1 MDSVYYLKNKRKPSL
16 TFSDLMQRKQQQK
29 ELPPGQSIMAS
40 ILQSI
45 PREANV
51 TKIDYEGPRI
61 ALYTTS
67 PRYLME
73 HNEII
78 SNLVNVIKKRIV
90 VRTDE
95 SIRKLEED
103 ARKILTECI
112 PKEANLQGTFFDTA
126 TGEVSVEVKRPW
138 LLQKNAEDFNHAE
151 VTEKTG
157 WKLRVRKAT
166 TNPSSTI
173 QAINYN
179 LKISSADRGKQLKQV
194 GEKIFRPRLTQKS
207 EVSLL
212 TLGGFGQVGR
222 SCMLLTTPD
231 SKILIDCGINPGAR
245 SPMDSF
251 PRLDWA
257 NITLDDLD
265 AVVIGHAHLDH
276 TGFLPVLCKYGYK
289 GPIYCTEPT
298 LPMMNLIQLDAIKV
312 ASAQGRT
319 PMYADR
325 DVKQIMKQA
334 ITIPYGT
341 VTDISPDIKLVLAN
355 AGHILGSALCH
366 FHIGNGDH
374 NFVYSGDIKFAK
386 SILFESASWNF
397 PRVET
402 LLIESTYGAK
412 EDIQASRQEVE
423 SSFLKSVNSVLKDGG
438 KVLIPIPAVGRAQEI
453 MMVIDQYMKS
463 GEMVEAPVFYEGMIA
478 EASAIHEA
486 YPEYLARELKQRILE
501 TDDNPFDS
509 EYFTNVEHPDAREEP
524 LREGTP
530 CIIIATSGMLEGGP
544 VLEYFKNIAPNKKNK
559 ILFVSYQV
567 NGTLGRRV
575 LEGAKQVS
583 LIGREGKVEV
593 VTIECGIER
602 LDGFSGHSDYNQLI
616 SFVHKLRPKLRRVLV
631 NHGERRK
638 SENLSMSIRRML
650 RIPTHYPQIQEAIK
664 LF

>member
-1 MDSVYYLKNKRKPSL
+1 
-16 TFSDLMQRKQQQK
+16 
-29 ELPPGQSIMAS
+29 MAT

-45 PREANV
+45 PKEANV

-61 ALYTTS
+61 ALFTNT

-95 SIRKLEED
+95 SIRKTEEE
-103 ARKILTECI
+103 ARQII
-112 PKEANLQGTFFDTA
+112 AQAVPKEADMQGTFFDTA
-126 TGEVSVEVKRPW
+126 IGEVSIEAKRPW
-138 LLQKNAEDFNHAE
+138 LLQRNPAEFNHADI
-151 VTEKTG
+151 TEKTG
-157 WKLRVRKAT
+157 WKIRVRKAT
-166 TNPSSTI
+166 TIQSSTI
-173 QAINYN
+173 KAINYN
-179 LKISSADRGKQLKQV
+179 LKISAQERAKQLKQV
-194 GEKIFRPRLTQKS
+194 GEKIFRPKLSQKS

-222 SCMLLTTPD
+222 SCMLLTTVE
-231 SKILIDCGINPGAR
+231 SKILIDCGINPGVK

-265 AVVIGHAHLDH
+265 AIVISHAHLDH

-298 LPMMNLIQLDAIKV
+298 LPMMNVIQLDAIKV
-312 ASAQGRT
+312 AAAQGRA
-319 PMYADR
+319 PIYSEA
-325 DVKQIMKQA
+325 DVKQIMRQA
-334 ITIPYGT
+334 ITLSYGT
-341 VTDISPDIKLVLAN
+341 VTDISPDIKLVLSN
-355 AGHILGSALCH
+355 AGHILGSATCH

-374 NFVYSGDIKFAK
+374 NFVYTGDLKFGK
-386 SILFESASWNF
+386 SILFESANWNY

-412 EDIQASRQEVE
+412 EDIQPTREEVE
-423 SSFLKSVNSVLKDGG
+423 TAFVNAINTILKDGG

-453 MMVIDQYMKS
+453 MMVIAQYMKS
-463 GEMVEAPVFYEGMIA
+463 GQMVEAPVFMEGMIA
-478 EASAIHEA
+478 EATSIHEA
-486 YPEYLARELKQRILE
+486 YPEYLARDLRQKILE

-509 EYFTNVEHPDAREEP
+509 EYFTNIEHGDAREEP

-530 CIIIATSGMLEGGP
+530 CIIMATSGMLEGGP
-544 VLEYFKNIAPNKKNK
+544 VLEYLKSIAPQKKNK
-559 ILFVSYQV
+559 IVFVSYQV

-575 LEGAKQVS
+575 LDGAKQVS
-583 LIGREGKVEV
+583 MLGKEGKVEV
-593 VTIECGIER
+593 VNVECGVEK
-602 LDGFSGHSDYNQLI
+602 LDGFSGHSDYNQLM
-616 SFVHKLRPKLRRVLV
+616 SFIHKLRPKLRRVLV

-638 SENLSMSIRRML
+638 SENLAMSIRRMYRL
-650 RIPTHYPQIQEAIK
+650 PAHYPQIQEAIK

>member
-1 MDSVYYLKNKRKPSL
+1 MNKRKQSSN
-16 TFSDLMQRKQQQK
+16 FSDLMQRKQQQK
-29 ELPPGQSIMAS
+29 ELPPSQNMMAT

-45 PREANV
+45 PKEAKV
-51 TKIDYEGPRI
+51 TKIEYEGPRI
-61 ALYTTS
+61 ALYTNA

-73 HNEII
+73 NNETI
-78 SNLVNVIKKRIV
+78 SNLVNIIKKRIV

-95 SIRKLEED
+95 SIRKSEED
-103 ARKILTECI
+103 ARKILAECI
-112 PKEANLQGTFFDTA
+112 PKDANFQGAFFDTA
-126 TGEVSVEVKRPW
+126 TGEVSIEAKRPW
-138 LLQKNAEDFNHAE
+138 LLQRDAKEFNHAE
-151 VTEKTG
+151 ITEKIG
-157 WKLRVRKAT
+157 WKLRIRKAT
-166 TNPSSTI
+166 TIPSRTI
-173 QAINYN
+173 QTINAN
-179 LKISSADRGKQLKQV
+179 LKLTSTERSKQFKQI
-194 GEKIFRPRLTQKS
+194 GDEIFRPRLAQKS
-207 EVSLL
+207 EVSLI
-212 TLGGFGQVGR
+212 TLGGFSQVGR
-222 SCMLLTTPD
+222 SCMLLSTPE
-231 SKILIDCGINPGAR
+231 SKILVDCGINPGAKH
-245 SPMDSF
+245 PMDSF
-251 PRLDWA
+251 PRLDFLD
-257 NITLDDLD
+257 ITLDELD
-265 AVVIGHAHLDH
+265 AIVIGHAHLDH
-276 TGFLPVLCKYGYK
+276 TGFLPALCKFGYK

-312 ASAQGRT
+312 AAAQGRT
-319 PMYADR
+319 PMYSER
-325 DVKQIMKQA
+325 DVKQIIKQA
-334 ITIPYGT
+334 ITLPYGT

-423 SSFLKSVNSVLKDGG
+423 SSFLKSVNSILKDGG

-544 VLEYFKNIAPNKKNK
+544 VLEYFKNIAPDKKNK

-575 LEGAKQVS
+575 LAGAKQVS

-616 SFVHKLRPKLRRVLV
+616 SFVHKLRPKLSRVLV

-664 LF
+664 FFAIV

>member
-1 MDSVYYLKNKRKPSL
+1 
-16 TFSDLMQRKQQQK
+16 MQRKQQQK
-29 ELPPGQSIMAS
+29 ELAPGQNIMAT

-45 PREANV
+45 PKEANV

-61 ALYTTS
+61 ALFTNT

-95 SIRKLEED
+95 SIRKSEEE
-103 ARKILTECI
+103 ARQII
-112 PKEANLQGTFFDTA
+112 AQAVPKEADMQGTFFDTA
-126 TGEVSVEVKRPW
+126 IGEVSIEAKRPW
-138 LLQKNAEDFNHAE
+138 LLQRNPVEFNHADI
-151 VTEKTG
+151 TEKTG
-157 WKLRVRKAT
+157 WKIRVRKAT
-166 TNPSSTI
+166 TIQSSTI
-173 QAINYN
+173 KAINYN
-179 LKISSADRGKQLKQV
+179 LKISAQERAKQLKQV
-194 GEKIFRPRLTQKS
+194 GEKIFRPKLSQKS

-222 SCMLLTTPD
+222 SCMLLTTVE
-231 SKILIDCGINPGAR
+231 SKILIDCGINPGVK

-265 AVVIGHAHLDH
+265 AVVISHAHLDH

-298 LPMMNLIQLDAIKV
+298 LPMMNVIQLDAIKV
-312 ASAQGRT
+312 ASAQGRA
-319 PMYADR
+319 PIYSEA
-325 DVKQIMKQA
+325 DVKQIMRQA
-334 ITIPYGT
+334 ITLSYGT
-341 VTDISPDIKLVLAN
+341 VTDISPDIKLVLSN
-355 AGHILGSALCH
+355 AGHILGSATCH

-374 NFVYSGDIKFAK
+374 NFVYTGDLKFGK
-386 SILFESASWNF
+386 SILFESANWNY

-412 EDIQASRQEVE
+412 EDIQPTREEVE
-423 SSFLKSVNSVLKDGG
+423 TAFVNAINTILKDGG

-453 MMVIDQYMKS
+453 MMVIAQYMKS
-463 GEMVEAPVFYEGMIA
+463 GQMVEAPVFMEGMIA
-478 EASAIHEA
+478 EATSIHEA
-486 YPEYLARELKQRILE
+486 YPEYLSRDLRQKILE

-509 EYFTNVEHPDAREEP
+509 EYFTNIEHGDAREEP
-524 LREGTP
+524 LRDGTP
-530 CIIIATSGMLEGGP
+530 CIIMATSGMLEGGP
-544 VLEYFKNIAPNKKNK
+544 VLEYLKSIAPQKKNK
-559 ILFVSYQV
+559 IVFVSYQV

-575 LEGAKQVS
+575 LDGAKQVS
-583 LIGREGKVEV
+583 MLGKEGKVEV
-593 VTIECGIER
+593 VNVECGVEK
-602 LDGFSGHSDYNQLI
+602 LDGFSGHSDYNQLM
-616 SFVHKLRPKLRRVLV
+616 SFIHKLRPKLRRVLV

-638 SENLSMSIRRML
+638 SENLAMSIRRMYRL
-650 RIPTHYPQIQEAIK
+650 PAHYPQIQEAIK

>member
-1 MDSVYYLKNKRKPSL
+1 
-16 TFSDLMQRKQQQK
+16 
-29 ELPPGQSIMAS
+29 MAS

-67 PRYLME
+67 PKYLME

-126 TGEVSVEVKRPW
+126 TGEVSIEVKRPW
-138 LLQKNAEDFNHAE
+138 LLQKNAQDFSHSE
-151 VTEKTG
+151 VTEKIG

-179 LKISSADRGKQLKQV
+179 LKISSAERGKQLKQV

-231 SKILIDCGINPGAR
+231 SKILIDCGINPGAKN
-245 SPMDSF
+245 PMDSF
-251 PRLDWA
+251 PRLDWL

-312 ASAQGRT
+312 AAAQGRT
-319 PMYADR
+319 PMYAER

-423 SSFLKSVNSVLKDGG
+423 SSFLKSVNAVLKDGG

-463 GEMVEAPVFYEGMIA
+463 GEMIEAPVFYEGMIA

-544 VLEYFKNIAPNKKNK
+544 VLEYFKNIAPDKKNK

>member
-1 MDSVYYLKNKRKPSL
+1 
-16 TFSDLMQRKQQQK
+16 
-29 ELPPGQSIMAS
+29 MAT

-45 PREANV
+45 PKEANV

-61 ALYTTS
+61 ALFTNT

-95 SIRKLEED
+95 SIRKSEEE
-103 ARKILTECI
+103 ARQII
-112 PKEANLQGTFFDTA
+112 AQAVPKEADMQGTFFDTA
-126 TGEVSVEVKRPW
+126 IGEVSIEAKRPW
-138 LLQKNAEDFNHAE
+138 LLQRNPAEFNHADI
-151 VTEKTG
+151 TEKTG
-157 WKLRVRKAT
+157 WKIRVRKAT
-166 TNPSSTI
+166 TIQSSTI
-173 QAINYN
+173 KAINYN
-179 LKISSADRGKQLKQV
+179 LKISAQERAKQLKQV
-194 GEKIFRPRLTQKS
+194 GEKIFRPKLSQKS

-222 SCMLLTTPD
+222 SCMLLTTVE
-231 SKILIDCGINPGAR
+231 SKILIDCGINPGVK

-265 AVVIGHAHLDH
+265 AIVISHAHLDH

-298 LPMMNLIQLDAIKV
+298 LPMMNVIQLDAIKV
-312 ASAQGRT
+312 AAAQGRA
-319 PMYADR
+319 PIYSEA
-325 DVKQIMKQA
+325 DVKQIMRQA
-334 ITIPYGT
+334 ITLSYGT
-341 VTDISPDIKLVLAN
+341 VTDISPDIKLVLSN
-355 AGHILGSALCH
+355 AGHILGSATCH

-374 NFVYSGDIKFAK
+374 NFVYTGDLKFGK
-386 SILFESASWNF
+386 SILFESANWNY

-412 EDIQASRQEVE
+412 EDIQPTREEVE
-423 SSFLKSVNSVLKDGG
+423 TAFVNAINTILKDGG

-453 MMVIDQYMKS
+453 MMVIAQYMKS
-463 GEMVEAPVFYEGMIA
+463 GQMVEAPVFMEGMIA
-478 EASAIHEA
+478 EATSIHEA
-486 YPEYLARELKQRILE
+486 YPEYLARDLRQKILE

-509 EYFTNVEHPDAREEP
+509 EYFTNIEHGDAREEP

-530 CIIIATSGMLEGGP
+530 CIIMATSGMLEGGP
-544 VLEYFKNIAPNKKNK
+544 VLEYLKSIAPQKKNK
-559 ILFVSYQV
+559 IVFVSYQV

-575 LEGAKQVS
+575 LDGAKQVS
-583 LIGREGKVEV
+583 MLGKEGKVEV
-593 VTIECGIER
+593 VNVECGVEK
-602 LDGFSGHSDYNQLI
+602 LDGFSGHSDYNQLM
-616 SFVHKLRPKLRRVLV
+616 SFIHKLRPKLRRVLV

-638 SENLSMSIRRML
+638 SENLAMSIRRMYRL
-650 RIPTHYPQIQEAIK
+650 PAHYPQIQEAIK

>member
-1 MDSVYYLKNKRKPSL
+1 
-16 TFSDLMQRKQQQK
+16 MQRKQQQK
-29 ELPPGQSIMAS
+29 ELPSSQNIMAT

-45 PREANV
+45 PEEANV

-61 ALYTTS
+61 ALFTNS

-78 SNLVNVIKKRIV
+78 SNLVGVIKKRIV

-95 SIRKLEED
+95 SIRKTEED
-103 ARKILTECI
+103 ARKIIEQAV
-112 PKEANLQGTFFDTA
+112 PKDANLQGTFFDTA
-126 TGEVSVEVKRPW
+126 TGEVSIEAKRPW
-138 LLQKNAEDFNHAE
+138 LLQRNSQEFDHTE

-157 WKLRVRKAT
+157 WKIRIRKAT
-166 TNPSSTI
+166 KIQSSTI
-173 QAINYN
+173 KAINYN
-179 LKISSADRGKQLKQV
+179 LKIASSDRAKQLKQV
-194 GEKIFRPRLTQKS
+194 GEKIFRPKLTLKS
-207 EVSLL
+207 EVSLF

-222 SCMLLTTPD
+222 SCMLLTTAE

-245 SPMDSF
+245 SPVESF

-257 NITLDDLD
+257 NITLDELD
-265 AVVIGHAHLDH
+265 AIVIGHAHLDH

-312 ASAQGRT
+312 VTAQGRV
-319 PMYADR
+319 PLYAKT
-325 DVKQIMKQA
+325 DVEQIMKQA
-334 ITIPYGT
+334 ITLPYGT
-341 VTDISPDIKLVLAN
+341 VTDISPDIKLVLSN
-355 AGHILGSALCH
+355 AGHILGSSTCH

-374 NFVYSGDIKFAK
+374 NFVYSGDIKFGK
-386 SILFESASWNF
+386 SILFESANVNY

-412 EDIQASRQEVE
+412 EDIQPSREEVE
-423 SSFLKSVNSVLKDGG
+423 AAFVNIVNSTLKENG

-453 MMVIDQYMKS
+453 MLVIDHYMKS
-463 GEMVEAPVFYEGMIA
+463 GEMVEAPVFMEGMIS
-478 EASAIHEA
+478 EATSIHEA
-486 YPEYLARELKQRILE
+486 YPEYLARDLKQRILE

-509 EYFTNVEHPDAREEP
+509 EYFTNIEHADAREEP
-524 LREGTP
+524 LREDSP

-544 VLEYFKNIAPNKKNK
+544 VLEYFRHIAPNKKNK

-575 LEGAKQVS
+575 LDGSKQVS
-583 LIGREGKVEV
+583 LLGKEGKVEV
-593 VTIECGIER
+593 VTINCDMER
-602 LDGFSGHSDYNQLI
+602 LDGFSGHSDYNQLM
-616 SFVHKLRPKLRRVLV
+616 SFVHRLRPKLRRVLV

-638 SENLSMSIRRML
+638 SENLAMSIRRMYRL
-650 RIPTHYPQIQEAIK
+650 PAHYPQVQEAIK

>member
-1 MDSVYYLKNKRKPSL
+1 
-16 TFSDLMQRKQQQK
+16 MQRKQQQK
-29 ELPPGQSIMAS
+29 ELPLSQNVMAT

-45 PREANV
+45 PNDAKV

-95 SIRKLEED
+95 SIRKSEEE
-103 ARKILTECI
+103 ARQILVQNI
-112 PKEANLQGTFFDTA
+112 PKDAQLQGTFFDTA

-138 LLQKNAEDFNHAE
+138 LLQKNSDVFNHADL
-151 VTEKTG
+151 TEKIG
-157 WKLRVRKAT
+157 WKLRILKAT
-166 TNPSSTI
+166 TNPSNTI
-173 QAINYN
+173 QTINYN
-179 LKISSADRGKQLKQV
+179 LKISSADRSKQLKQV
-194 GEKIFRPRLTQKS
+194 GEKIFRSRLVQRS

-231 SKILIDCGINPGAR
+231 SKILVDCGINPGAR
-245 SPMDSF
+245 NPMESF

-312 ASAQGRT
+312 VAAQGRT
-319 PMYADR
+319 PIYSDR
-325 DVKQIMKQA
+325 DVKQIMKQT

-341 VTDISPDIKLVLAN
+341 VTDISPDIKLVFAN

-374 NFVYSGDIKFAK
+374 NFVYSGDIKFGK

-412 EDIQASRQEVE
+412 EDIQPTRQEVE
-423 SSFLKSVNSVLKDGG
+423 SAFINSVNNTLTDGG

-453 MMVIDQYMKS
+453 MMVIDHYMKA
-463 GEMVEAPVFYEGMIA
+463 GQMVESPVFMEGMIS

-486 YPEYLARELKQRILE
+486 HPEYLAHELRQKILE

-524 LREGTP
+524 LREGSP

-544 VLEYFKNIAPNKKNK
+544 VLEYFKNIVPDKKNK
-559 ILFVSYQV
+559 LLFVSYQV

-575 LEGAKQVS
+575 LDGAKQVS
-583 LIGREGKVEV
+583 MLGRDGKVEV
-593 VTIECGIER
+593 VTINCGIER

-616 SFVHKLRPKLRRVLV
+616 SFVHRLRPKLRRVLV

-638 SENLSMSIRRML
+638 SENLSMSIRRMF

>member
-1 MDSVYYLKNKRKPSL
+1 
-16 TFSDLMQRKQQQK
+16 MQRKQQQK
-29 ELPPGQSIMAS
+29 ELASSQNVMAT

-45 PREANV
+45 PKEANV
-51 TKIDYEGPRI
+51 TKIEYEGPRI
-61 ALYTTS
+61 ALYTNS
-67 PRYLME
+67 PKYLME
-73 HNEII
+73 NNETI

-95 SIRKLEED
+95 SIRKSEEE
-103 ARKILTECI
+103 AKKILTQSI
-112 PKEANLQGTFFDTA
+112 PEDADLQGTFFDTA

-138 LLQKNAEDFNHAE
+138 LLQKNAKDFNHAE
-151 VTEKTG
+151 VTEKIG
-157 WKLRVRKAT
+157 WRLRIRKAT
-166 TNPSSTI
+166 TIPSSTI
-173 QAINYN
+173 QTINYN
-179 LKISSADRGKQLKQV
+179 LKISASDRSKQLRQI
-194 GEKIFRPRLTQKS
+194 GDEIFRPKLAQKS

-222 SCMLLTTPD
+222 SCMLLTTSE
-231 SKILIDCGINPGAR
+231 SKILIDCGVNPGAK
-245 SPMDSF
+245 SPSDAF

-312 ASAQGRT
+312 AAAQGK
-319 PMYADR
+319 PPLYAER

-334 ITIPYGT
+334 ITLPYGT

-374 NFVYSGDIKFAK
+374 NFVYSGDLKFGK
-386 SILFESASWNF
+386 SILFEAANWNF

-402 LLIESTYGAK
+402 LLIESTYGLK
-412 EDIQASRQEVE
+412 EDIQPSRQEVE
-423 SSFLKSVNSVLKDGG
+423 SAFINAVNHTLADGG

-453 MMVIDQYMKS
+453 MMVIDHYMKS
-463 GEMVEAPVFYEGMIA
+463 GEMIEAPVFTEGMIS

-486 YPEYLARELKQRILE
+486 YPEYLARELRQKILE

-509 EYFTNVEHPDAREEP
+509 EYFTNVEHADAREEP
-524 LREGTP
+524 MREDSP
-530 CIIIATSGMLEGGP
+530 CIILATSGMLEGGP
-544 VLEYFKNIAPNKKNK
+544 VLEYFKNIAPDKKNK

-575 LEGAKQVS
+575 LDGSKQVS
-583 LIGREGKVEV
+583 MLGREGKVEV
-593 VTIECGIER
+593 VTINASIEK
-602 LDGFSGHSDYNQLI
+602 LDGFSGHSDYNQLM
-616 SFVHKLRPKLRRVLV
+616 SFVQRLRPKLRRVLV
-631 NHGERRK
+631 NHGERKK
-638 SENLSMSIRRML
+638 SENLSMNIRRMY
-650 RIPTHYPQIQEAIK
+650 RISSHYPQIQEAIK

>member
-1 MDSVYYLKNKRKPSL
+1 
-16 TFSDLMQRKQQQK
+16 MQRKQQQK
-29 ELPPGQSIMAS
+29 ELPPSSQNIMAT

-45 PREANV
+45 PKEANV
-51 TKIDYEGPRI
+51 TKIEYEGPRI
-61 ALYTTS
+61 ALYTNT

-73 HNEII
+73 NNEII

-95 SIRKLEED
+95 SIRKSEEE
-103 ARKILTECI
+103 ARQILTQLI
-112 PKEANLQGTFFDTA
+112 PKDADLQSTFFDTA
-126 TGEVSVEVKRPW
+126 TGEVSLEAKRPW
-138 LLQKNAEDFNHAE
+138 LLHRNAQEFNHPE
-151 VTEKTG
+151 VTEKIG
-157 WKLRVRKAT
+157 WKLRIRKAT

-173 QAINYN
+173 QTINYN
-179 LKISSADRGKQLKQV
+179 LKISSADRSKQMRQI
-194 GEKIFRPRLTQKS
+194 GDEIFRPRLTQKS
-207 EVSLL
+207 EVSLF

-222 SCMLLTTPD
+222 SCMLLTTSE

-245 SPMDSF
+245 TPSESF
-251 PRLDWA
+251 PRLDWT

-319 PMYADR
+319 PMYSDR
-325 DVKQIMKQA
+325 DVKQIMRQA
-334 ITIPYGT
+334 ITLPYGT

-386 SILFESASWNF
+386 SILFEAASWNF

-412 EDIQASRQEVE
+412 EDIQPSRQEVE
-423 SSFLKSVNSVLKDGG
+423 SAFINAINNTLTDGG
-438 KVLIPIPAVGRAQEI
+438 KILIPIPAVGRAQEI
-453 MMVIDQYMKS
+453 MMVIDHYMKS
-463 GEMVEAPVFYEGMIA
+463 GEMVEASVFTEGMIS
-478 EASAIHEA
+478 EASSIHEA
-486 YPEYLARELKQRILE
+486 YPEYLARELRQKILE

-524 LREGTP
+524 LRDGSP
-530 CIIIATSGMLEGGP
+530 CIILATSGMLEGGP
-544 VLEYFKNIAPNKKNK
+544 VLEYLKNIAPDKKNK

-575 LEGAKQVS
+575 LDGSKQVS
-583 LIGREGKVEV
+583 LMGKEGKVQV
-593 VTIECGIER
+593 VNINCGIEK

-638 SENLSMSIRRML
+638 SENLSMSIRRMF
-650 RIPTHYPQIQEAIK
+650 RVASHYPQIQEAIK

>member
-103 ARKILTECI
+103 ARKILTQCI

-138 LLQKNAEDFNHAE
+138 LLQKNAEAFSHAE

-179 LKISSADRGKQLKQV
+179 LKISSAERGKQLKQV

-222 SCMLLTTPD
+222 SCMLLTTAD

-251 PRLDWA
+251 PRLDFL

-423 SSFLKSVNSVLKDGG
+423 SSFLKSVNSILKDGG

-544 VLEYFKNIAPNKKNK
+544 VLEYFKNIAPDKKNK